1 VVKSPQETAKGR
13 GFRLNLSPQ
22 PPEHDHERE
31 ALIQARK
38 KELLLI
44 AVIMTVSFCLGGALL
59 MGVLWLILK

>member
-1 VVKSPQETAKGR
+1 
-13 GFRLNLSPQ
+13 LNLSPQ